1 MRSWLLRLTIACLLA
16 SCEQPPPSAYLGGSS
31 LNAHGNKGL
40 SLGQNTSGESCNLL
54 PSGANGSFDM
64 FCGTWQQPAARISDA
79 GPGNTASLMSIATD
93 SPWRA
98 GINDR
103 FDCNAPTTTTILQGD
118 PAVVLQCTR
127 RIGGWPQVAV
137 VAVAGGRLYQADGIL
152 PTLPLIERAVG
163 VQSGQISATTTALPQ
178 SAADSLLASRL
189 AAHAFSAADVGEY
202 QRLMELGARSNLAED
217 FATAETAY
225 RAALA
230 LQQRALGRDDP
241 DTVNPLMH
249 LALQVSDQGR
259 FAEADALFRQ
269 ADTLAPRASDTAA
282 VARLLHYR
290 ALNALNQNHDEQA
303 LSYLDQAARG
313 YEALVPREN
322 LHPTNTGVSLVAA
335 NGAAALVT
343 LPDQQLMIDPTAQ
356 SALMGLIEVHRYQS
370 IVLRRL
376 GRPEESAAA
385 IASAQT
391 LAKANRMGVPLV
403 TARLTRTSATAQDLL
418 GDTGAAE
425 SGLAASRID
434 FTQVVPQT
442 RPVAE
447 TSLLQ
452 AGVAAKQGDT
462 ADAVALCQRGTE
474 LLRELR
480 SGTDPTLLEPCLST
494 YATEAARNAAD
505 RQHLLAAMFE
515 TAELAQDSTTS
526 REIDEAAARLAAN
539 TKNPKI
545 AEAIRR
551 RQDAADHLA
560 ELYRQRDALAAGALP
575 GSVPPDTP
583 RNPAALDKPITDAQT
598 ELADSGRRIA
608 GRRAELR
615 TARARGRYR
624 PPRFWQH

>member
-1 MRSWLLRLTIACLLA
+1 MAIAPDHRLPAGELPAAPAI
-16 SCEQPPPSAYLGGSS
+16 SSSGGSS

-178 SAADSLLASRL
+178 SAADYYLRPDWR
-189 AAHAFSAADVGEY
+189 HTVSAADVGEY

-269 ADTLAPRASDTAA
+269 ADALRLAPATRLRLRACCTI
-282 VARLLHYR
+282 AR
-290 ALNALNQNHDEQA
+290 
-303 LSYLDQAARG
+303 
-313 YEALVPREN
+313 
-322 LHPTNTGVSLVAA
+322 
-335 NGAAALVT
+335 
-343 LPDQQLMIDPTAQ
+343 
-356 SALMGLIEVHRYQS
+356 
-370 IVLRRL
+370 
-376 GRPEESAAA
+376 
-385 IASAQT
+385 
-391 LAKANRMGVPLV
+391 
-403 TARLTRTSATAQDLL
+403 
-418 GDTGAAE
+418 
-425 SGLAASRID
+425 
-434 FTQVVPQT
+434 
-442 RPVAE
+442 
-447 TSLLQ
+447 
-452 AGVAAKQGDT
+452 
-462 ADAVALCQRGTE
+462 
-474 LLRELR
+474 
-480 SGTDPTLLEPCLST
+480 
-494 YATEAARNAAD
+494 
-505 RQHLLAAMFE
+505 
-515 TAELAQDSTTS
+515 
-526 REIDEAAARLAAN
+526 
-539 TKNPKI
+539 
-545 AEAIRR
+545 
-551 RQDAADHLA
+551 
-560 ELYRQRDALAAGALP
+560 
-575 GSVPPDTP
+575 
-583 RNPAALDKPITDAQT
+583 
-598 ELADSGRRIA
+598 
-608 GRRAELR
+608 
-615 TARARGRYR
+615 
-624 PPRFWQH
+624 